1 MKTDVG
7 YYSVAGK
14 HYSNKFEAILAA
26 QQNHGEVKWHFFEE
40 VFSKVNWHTEPSQ
53 SLDELYRLR
62 AQQIRDK
69 YDYIIV
75 FCSGG
80 ADSNNVIRTFINNNI
95 HVDEVMGIAPMSALH
110 NWNFDD
116 KNISESNTISETKF
130 ALLPL
135 LNEVTLKCP
144 RTKVT
149 LHDYFEKMKG
159 YKDEQWVYD
168 GAGNINTVLTS
179 HFTDVLSFKHIDDI
193 VQQGKRVGLVFG
205 SDKPVIRISFDH
217 SMHFLFADAAINYLN
232 TPSHREHPSVD
243 RVLFYTSA
251 DLPEMLVKQSHVTA
265 RAILLPENKFIA
277 DSLRIAEKQ
286 TVLGITSL
294 QHRIDYEEK
303 QNSLYVSSK
312 ADLFNYY
319 MNRLRAPAR
328 IDNRVSSKTLYQR
341 MIVPYIYPSTY
352 TKDLFQCQKV
362 DSDAGFFTRDQA
374 WVHELHK
381 NTRMSDMI
389 ISGTKSLY
397 DSISPKYLNMNGSGF
412 VNFFNSY
419 KFGTIGNFSPL
430 THAS

>member
-1 MKTDVG
+1 
-7 YYSVAGK
+7 
-14 HYSNKFEAILAA
+14 
-26 QQNHGEVKWHFFEE
+26 
-40 VFSKVNWHTEPSQ
+40 
-53 SLDELYRLR
+53 
-62 AQQIRDK
+62 
-69 YDYIIV
+69 
-75 FCSGG
+75 
-80 ADSNNVIRTFINNNI
+80 
-95 HVDEVMGIAPMSALH
+95 MSALH

-149 LHDYFEKMKG
+149 LHDYFQKMKG

-179 HFTDVLSFKHIDDI
+179 HFTDVLTFKHIDAI

-205 SDKPVIRISFDH
+205 SDKPVIRISPDN

-251 DLPEMLVKQSHVTA
+251 DLPEMLVKQSHVSA
-265 RAILLPENKFIA
+265 RAILLPEHKLIA
-277 DSLRIAEKQ
+277 DSLRISEKQ
-286 TVLGITSL
+286 TLVSITSL
-294 QHRIDYEEK
+294 QQRIEYQEK
-303 QNSLYVSSK
+303 HNMHVVSK
-312 ADLFNYY
+312 AELFSHY
-319 MNRLRAPAR
+319 MNKLHATNR
-328 IDNRVSSKTLYQR
+328 DNELSAKTIYQR
-341 MIVPYIYPSTY
+341 MIVPYIYPTTY

-362 DSDAGFFTRDQA
+362 DSDAGFFTRDQS

-381 NTRMSDMI
+381 NTRMSEMI

-412 VNFFNSY
+412 INFFNSY
-419 KFGTIGNFSPL
+419 KFGTTATFSPL
-430 THAS
+430 TYIS